1 MEDSFKILREQGKS
15 ELLEILDSLRGK
27 KCIVL
32 DNFLGRLLTEIVFED
47 DIQIMKENNVQ
58 QYDISSKNLPE
69 VLENDLGRELPDNI
83 CYLIRA
89 DFSMTK
95 AVARH
100 VRDCFRAGKIQTLKI
115 QIDNKYKQHTHSHTH
130 THNTHTLFHT
140 HLLTHTH
147 THTQKN

>member
-15 ELLEILDSLRGK
+15 ELLEILDSLRGR

-100 VRDCFRAGKIQTLKI
+100 VRDCFRAGKIHTLKI
-115 QIDNKYKQHTHSHTH
+115 HNTSTSYSLIQKYQTFRIYILYMKYFEYVNNKY
-130 THNTHTLFHT
+130 
-140 HLLTHTH
+140 
-147 THTQKN
+147 

>member
-1 MEDSFKILREQGKS
+1 MEDSFKTLREQGKS

-100 VRDCFRAGKIQTLKI
+100 VRDCFRAGKIQIK
-115 QIDNKYKQHTHSHTH
+115 
-130 THNTHTLFHT
+130 
-140 HLLTHTH
+140 
-147 THTQKN
+147 